1 MTERYSLHEA
11 FRAKPVEETRA
22 LYDDWATTYE
32 RENLV
37 KGYRLPWMG
46 AAMLARYLPAAS
58 GAVLDAG
65 CGTGL
70 VGEAL
75 SVLGYGSIIG
85 CDLSP
90 GMMALARSREAYADL
105 ALQDMSQ
112 RFQWPDAQ
120 FAGFIC
126 IGCFGPAHAPA
137 ASLRQM
143 VRVTRPGGI
152 GVFSLL
158 DVNLDAR
165 GFGTVMRDLTETG
178 AWRVVER
185 TRPFR
190 PYITGEAELLT
201 NLFAVEVL
209 EAPT

>member
-1 MTERYSLHEA
+1 MQERYSLHEA
-11 FRAKPVEETRA
+11 FRAKPLEETRA
-22 LYDDWATTYE
+22 LYDDWAISYE

-37 KGYRLPWMG
+37 KGYRIPWMG
-46 AAMLARYLPAAS
+46 AAMMARYLSAKAGP
-58 GAVLDAG
+58 VLDAG

-75 SVLGYGSIIG
+75 SVLGYGPITG

-90 GMMALARSREAYADL
+90 GMMALARSREAYADVV
-105 ALQDMSQ
+105 AQDMSQ

-137 ASLRQM
+137 DGLREM

-152 GVFSLL
+152 GVFTLL
-158 DVNLDAR
+158 DASLEAR
-165 GFGTVMRDLTETG
+165 GFGQVLRDLTDSG
-178 AWRVVER
+178 AWRIVEK
-185 TRPFR
+185 TRAFR
-190 PYITGEAELLT
+190 PYVAGEAEVLT

-209 EAPT
+209 EGKA

>member
-1 MTERYSLHEA
+1 MSERYSLSDA
-11 FRAKPVEETRA
+11 FSPKPVDATRA
-22 LYDDWATTYE
+22 LYDDWAETYE
-32 RENLV
+32 RENLA

-46 AAMLARYLPAAS
+46 AALLARHLPAGS
-58 GAVLDAG
+58 GPILDAG

-75 SVLGYGSIIG
+75 SVLGYGQIVG

-90 GMMALARSREAYADL
+90 GMMALAEARGAYAAL
-105 ALQDMSQ
+105 APQNMAQ
-112 RFQWPDAQ
+112 PFQWPDAQ
-120 FAGFIC
+120 FAGFTC

-137 ASLRQM
+137 QSLREM

-158 DVNLDAR
+158 EATLDAR
-165 GFGTVMRDLTETG
+165 GFGEVLGDLETSG
-178 AWRVVER
+178 AWRIVAK

-190 PYITGEAELLT
+190 PYVAGEADLLT
-201 NLFAVEVL
+201 NLFTIEVL
-209 EAPT
+209 GKRA